1 MRPIAVAGLL
11 SLSLLLGGCQAILLA
26 AKPKSSALAVTR
38 DAWEHRTPGCEGKEC
53 PLINI
58 DLQRLD
64 DLPELNARIE
74 QELLKLTIELPGDP
88 PLASLQAY
96 EREFLA
102 TAKPGWMSY
111 LQAKVLEQHDRLV
124 VIELSSYRF
133 TGGAH
138 GIPGRAYL
146 NYDRELKRVLS
157 LEELL
162 VPGEQAAFWQQAEMA
177 HQAWLKANGLHDDL
191 EYQAEWP
198 FLRTANVALLRG
210 SVMLKYEIGRIAPYA
225 SGHPE
230 LRIPYSRLNGIV
242 KPFYF
247 PDRG

>member
-1 MRPIAVAGLL
+1 MRAIAVAGLL
-11 SLSLLLGGCQAILLA
+11 SLSLLLSGCQALLLA
-26 AKPKSSALAVTR
+26 ARPDSGLAVSR
-38 DAWEHRTPGCEGKEC
+38 QAWEHRAPGCDSKDC
-53 PLINI
+53 ALVNI

-74 QELLKLTIELPGDP
+74 QELLKLTVELPGDP
-88 PLASLQAY
+88 PPPSLEVY

-102 TAKPGWMSY
+102 SARPGWMSY

-146 NYDRELKRVLS
+146 NYDRDKGRLLS
-157 LEELL
+157 LDDLL
-162 VPGEQAAFWQQAEMA
+162 LPDGQGDFWQQAELA
-177 HQAWLKANGLHDDL
+177 HQAWLKANGLDQDL
-191 EYQAEWP
+191 QYQAEWP
-198 FLRTANVALLRG
+198 FVRTANVALLRD
-210 SVMLKYEIGRIAPYA
+210 SVMLRYEVGRIAPNA
-225 SGHPE
+225 AGHPD
-230 LRIPYSRLNGIV
+230 LRIPYSRLNGIL

-247 PDRG
+247 PGRG

>member
-1 MRPIAVAGLL
+1 MRAIAVAGLL
-11 SLSLLLGGCQAILLA
+11 SLSLLLSGCQALLLA
-26 AKPKSSALAVTR
+26 ARPDSGLAVSR
-38 DAWEHRTPGCEGKEC
+38 QAWEHRAPGCEGKDC
-53 PLINI
+53 ALVNI

-74 QELLKLTIELPGDP
+74 QELLKLTVELPGDP
-88 PLASLQAY
+88 PPPSLEVY

-102 TAKPGWMSY
+102 SARPGWMSY

-146 NYDRELKRVLS
+146 NYDRDKGRLLS
-157 LEELL
+157 LDDLLLPDGQADFRQHAEL
-162 VPGEQAAFWQQAEMA
+162 A
-177 HQAWLKANGLHDDL
+177 HQAWLKANGLDQDL
-191 EYQAEWP
+191 QYQAEWP
-198 FLRTANVALLRG
+198 FVRTANVALLRD
-210 SVMLKYEIGRIAPYA
+210 SVMRGYEVGRTAPNA
-225 SGHPE
+225 AGHPD
-230 LRIPYSRLNGIV
+230 LRIPYSRLNGIL

-247 PDRG
+247 PGRG